1 MTGNGLNKGFTR
13 TERFLSLFTTLR
25 PGEGAP
31 ALLLCVQAFAILYS
45 YYLLKVIRDT
55 LILSYGE
62 AELKA
67 YATAAQAGLLIFIVP
82 LFAHLY
88 FRLSRRRGKHRLMR
102 YILLFFV
109 LNLLAFGMLYQT
121 GVQIAFPFY
130 VWLGIF
136 SVMAPALFWAFA
148 ADLFNL
154 KSGQRLFPLVA
165 AAAALGAYSG
175 AASTAWLDTLAGHA
189 GVIYLAAAVLLI
201 PWILSTRVEMA
212 IPPGS
217 RTFLRDVYD
226 TTPPPLLE
234 GFAIVL
240 RSRYLVLIAFF
251 VIVLNLINT
260 NGEYILA
267 SLLTDEASRLGITGT
282 RRSDYITGFYA
293 RYQAITT
300 LLTFIIQLFIVSRIF
315 DRIGVR
321 GAMLVLPAIMIAG
334 YSLLAL
340 LPLLAV
346 ARFAMIAENSVSYS
360 LMTTTRHALFLPVNR
375 EEKYVGKQTIDTF
388 FFRIGDLLS
397 GAMVFLASAVLGLSV
412 AAFIATNITLA
423 VLLLALAFSIGR
435 HHIGVI
441 SKNLGNLPPVLATPV
456 EDLSIES
463 GQVTDFIFD
472 SDTFLDPDEGD
483 ALRYTAY
490 LNESE
495 RLPHWVEFDELQ
507 RQFRF
512 SPLPSDEG
520 SICLRLVARDYEGLS
535 AETRFRVDFGLL
547 NRRGRLS

>member
-1 MTGNGLNKGFTR
+1 M
-13 TERFLSLFTTLR
+13 FTTLR

-31 ALLLCVQAFAILYS
+31 ALLLCAQAFAILFS

-88 FRLSRRRGKHRLMR
+88 FRLSQRRGKHRLMR
-102 YILLFFV
+102 YILLFFI
-109 LNLLAFGMLYQT
+109 LNLLAFGMVYQS
-121 GVQIAFPFY
+121 GLQIAFPFY

-175 AASTAWLDTLAGHA
+175 AASTAWLDNLAGHA

-201 PWILSTRVEMA
+201 PWVLSTQVEAA

-226 TTPPPLLE
+226 MTPPPLLE
-234 GFAIVL
+234 GFMIVF
-240 RSRYLVLIAFF
+240 RSRYLILIAAF

-267 SLLTDEASRLGITGT
+267 TLLTDEASRLGISGTG
-282 RRSDYITGFYA
+282 RSDYITRFYA

-300 LLTFIIQLFIVSRIF
+300 LLTFLIQLFLVSRIF

-321 GAMLVLPAIMIAG
+321 GAMLILPVVMIAG
-334 YSLLAL
+334 YSLIAL

-346 ARFAMIAENSVSYS
+346 ARIALITENSVSYS
-360 LMTTTRHALFLPVNR
+360 LMSTTRHALFLPVNR
-375 EEKYVGKQTIDTF
+375 GEKYVGKQTIDTF
-388 FFRIGDLLS
+388 FFRVGDLLS
-397 GAMVFLASAVLGLSV
+397 GAMVFLASAILGLSV
-412 AAFIATNITLA
+412 AAFVATNIVLA
-423 VLLLALAFSIGR
+423 AILLILALLIGR
-435 HHIGVI
+435 QHIGVI
-441 SKNLGNLPPVLATPV
+441 SQNLGNLPPVLAAPV
-456 EDLSIES
+456 ADLAVES

-495 RLPHWVEFDELQ
+495 RLPQWVEFDGLQ
-507 RQFRF
+507 RHFRF

-520 SICLRLVARDYEGLS
+520 SINLRLVARDYEGLS
-535 AETRFRVDFGLL
+535 AETRFRVDFGLI
-547 NRRGRLS
+547 NRRGHPS